1 MDRLHP
7 QLLIRRT
14 FVSLSPSLQI
24 ATFKLDP
31 QIPRPAEAE
40 ESLRFKPQG
49 NWIIQKMKIYFGI
62 NLFSGKILLWKR
74 HNLAPGVMIPT
85 LPCST
90 IFWKYKNIH
99 LNIKNIHLTTKGLDM
114 RRALSSL
121 ARALPTLLRL
131 RLAPLYWQSS
141 QFHIFLCWISSRIVL
156 DFFIIYFGFSG
167 SYQAN
172 YFLYSRNV

>member
-1 MDRLHP
+1 MDIFISIFRFYSNLNWYGKYKEPDRLSIQIVIQKINSFDYQKLIIRKYFFCEIFLKYPEFIKSNFALNLNFGMDRLHP

-90 IFWKYKNIH
+90 IF
-99 LNIKNIHLTTKGLDM
+99 
-114 RRALSSL
+114 
-121 ARALPTLLRL
+121 
-131 RLAPLYWQSS
+131 
-141 QFHIFLCWISSRIVL
+141 
-156 DFFIIYFGFSG
+156 
-167 SYQAN
+167 
-172 YFLYSRNV
+172 

>member
-7 QLLIRRT
+7 QLLFRRT

-40 ESLRFKPQG
+40 ESLRFIPQG

-99 LNIKNIHLTTKGLDM
+99 LNIKKYSSDYK
-114 RRALSSL
+114 RAGYATGSII
-121 ARALPTLLRL
+121 ARTS
-131 RLAPLYWQSS
+131 APDSS
-141 QFHIFLCWISSRIVL
+141 QASTRSFILAIIPISHISLL
-156 DFFIIYFGFSG
+156 DFFQNCFGFHHEVFWI
-167 SYQAN
+167 YWL
-172 YFLYSRNV
+172 F